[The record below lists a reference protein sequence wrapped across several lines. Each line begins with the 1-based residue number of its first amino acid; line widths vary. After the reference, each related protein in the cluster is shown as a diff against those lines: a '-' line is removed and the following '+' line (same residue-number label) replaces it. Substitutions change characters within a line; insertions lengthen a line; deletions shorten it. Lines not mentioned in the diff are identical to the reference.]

1 MRHEREEGA
10 SRVAICNSEVKATL
24 FPFPSLFSLLR
35 SSCPLRSLFA
45 AANYPNASCFPDPFS
60 RKLAPSLLPPSFS
73 LPSSLHA
80 AAALKNFQKERERER
95 RERERG
101 RSAECQM
108 RLSLVRRVHNTVCG
122 GARSFVPCKGCCLSR
137 ERGIYMTAA
146 ATPPPTEWMS
156 NLGGIFASG
165 HFWSRCCS

>member
-1 MRHEREEGA
+1 MRGRKGHHA
-10 SRVAICNSEVKATL
+10 LQFAIPKSKPL
-24 FPFPSLFSLLR
+24 SSLSLLSS
-35 SSCPLRSLFA
+35 SSCPRRSLFA

-80 AAALKNFQKERERER
+80 AAALKNFQKVREGEGK
-95 RERERG
+95 RG

-122 GARSFVPCKGCCLSR
+122 GARSVPCKGCCLSR

-146 ATPPPTEWMS
+146 PPTEWMS

-165 HFWSRCCS
+165 HFWSRCRS

>member
-1 MRHEREEGA
+1 MRERKGHHA
-10 SRVAICNSEVKATL
+10 LQFAIPKSKPL
-24 FPFPSLFSLLR
+24 SFPSLFSSLLR
-35 SSCPLRSLFA
+35 SSCPRRSLFA

-80 AAALKNFQKERERER
+80 AAALKNFQKEREEK
-95 RERERG
+95 RG

-122 GARSFVPCKGCCLSR
+122 ARSPPVPCKGCCLSR
-137 ERGIYMTAA
+137 ERGIYMTAEA
-146 ATPPPTEWMS
+146 PPPPTEWMS

-165 HFWSRCCS
+165 HFWSRCRS